1 VWLKGNAAPHEC
13 GAQTGEGTNPEVFD
27 DKAEPDKWVQ
37 AGNTSKRSVREDMPA
52 RAESQ
57 ERFGAIRRT
66 MVRSVSVLS
75 KEAFQM
81 NELHRALAPISDE
94 A

>member
-1 VWLKGNAAPHEC
+1 MNVGRRW
-13 GAQTGEGTNPEVFD
+13 GESTIPEVID
-27 DKAEPDKWVQ
+27 DKADPAKCGQ
-37 AGNTSKRSVREDMPA
+37 AGNTSKRSVPEDMPA

-57 ERFGAIRRT
+57 ERFRAIRRT
-66 MVRSVSVLS
+66 MACSVSVLS

-81 NELHRALAPISDE
+81 SNLHRELASISDE